1 MIEFDQLVDKYIYMG
16 YSIEGVTMSNQQN
29 EMIKENIFDMWYE
42 YLILDGWD
50 EHDPE
55 TIKEATLRTE
65 EEYIRMD

>member
-1 MIEFDQLVDKYIYMG
+1 
-16 YSIEGVTMSNQQN
+16 MSNQQN
-29 EMIKENIFDMWYE
+29 EMIKENLFDMWLS

>member
-1 MIEFDQLVDKYIYMG
+1 
-16 YSIEGVTMSNQQN
+16 MSNHEN
-29 EMIKENIFDMWYE
+29 EMLKENLFDMWYE

-65 EEYIRMD
+65 SEWLEMN

>member
-1 MIEFDQLVDKYIYMG
+1 
-16 YSIEGVTMSNQQN
+16 MSNQQN

-55 TIKEATLRTE
+55 TIKEVTLRTE
-65 EEYIRMD
+65 SEWLEMN